1 MKIGFFGTGNMGS
14 ALAKGIR
21 QHSPEHEIY
30 LFNPTTKK
38 TRDLSREIGGLV
50 IENVNEMPKNLDW
63 YFIAFKP
70 QSLDQFHFNFASDSK
85 IVSVLAGTNLKT
97 LSQKFN
103 CQKIIRLMP
112 NTPSSIGEGVNL
124 LYGEFDFDCLLPL
137 INATG
142 KSFLLDSES
151 MIDQLTPY
159 SGSGPA
165 LIFEFASQFEKN
177 IIKITNNESLAREMV
192 TQLFIGSSALIKNG
206 YSQNKSLSSLRD
218 EVTSKKGVT
227 FEALK
232 VLENKDFP
240 LIMKEA
246 FDQAYKRA
254 LELQKGLS

>member
-1 MKIGFFGTGNMGS
+1 
-14 ALAKGIR
+14 
-21 QHSPEHEIY
+21 
-30 LFNPTTKK
+30 
-38 TRDLSREIGGLV
+38 
-50 IENVNEMPKNLDW
+50 
-63 YFIAFKP
+63 
-70 QSLDQFHFNFASDSK
+70 
-85 IVSVLAGTNLKT
+85 
-97 LSQKFN
+97 
-103 CQKIIRLMP
+103 MP

-124 LYGEFDFDCLLPL
+124 LYGEFDFNSLLPL

-142 KSFLLDSES
+142 KSFILDTES

-177 IIKITNNESLAREMV
+177 IIQITNNEDFAKEIVS
-192 TQLFIGSSALIKNG
+192 QLFIGSSALIKKG
-206 YSQNKSLSSLRD
+206 YAQKKSLSSLRD

-227 FEALK
+227 YEALK

-254 LELQKGLS
+254 LELQKGL